1 MTYRAFRPTHGRVQN
16 ASKILNGTRTNATIR
31 DLTEEEGEIEEKE
44 GTVVSIKRDLINGA
58 GWTVQDADGQS
69 YTCSCATS
77 LYELPQTVERG
88 GILYPSESVTVKFTI
103 NPVLRVNTITEF
115 TSLGEETD
123 KLDISQWQHN
133 DEPTTVIAKPRSAIS
148 ISNSFITMNYDN
160 NNQVIA
166 DGEGISTEGNK
177 TDINTDKLNI
187 NSNSVKINGKSLD
200 SMITQQSLL
209 TSNEYES
216 YNIDTLKDVNIFV
229 DRTNNMTQLNI
240 QAQKFGGYG
249 VIGEIK
255 DQKAIPIRE
264 QSQQLVTDGHC
275 VDVVTI
281 DTDGIIYIKSFEN
294 ECPRENADD
303 DEIYYRNIISSNNW
317 ITPQVEARNYI
328 KTIVQKTC
336 NYCGEGNNTF
346 MEYINYCPYC
356 KNWNVLID
364 TSTSL
369 RCSTCG
375 IEYCQNCGTNLIEPA
390 QEKLKKYHENFISA
404 YGTTCEHCNTQ
415 LKSGTNKQFVNYCPD
430 CEEWGILYAS
440 ELRQNDNVINTLEC
454 RNNKCRA
461 QYCCSCG
468 ISQNSHGITL
478 TTAPAQYNDYS
489 NALRKLKYI
498 KDGI

>member
-16 ASKILNGTRTNATIR
+16 ASKILNGTRSNATLR

-58 GWTVQDADGQS
+58 GWTVQDTDGQN

-166 DGEGISTEGNK
+166 DEEGISTEGNK

-187 NSNSVKINGKSLD
+187 NSNSVEIKGQSLD
-200 SMITQQSLL
+200 NMITQQSLL
-209 TSNEYES
+209 TSNEYKS
-216 YNIDTLKDVNIFV
+216 YNINTIKDVNIFV
-229 DRTNNMTQLNI
+229 DRSNNITQLNI
-240 QAQKFGGYG
+240 DTEELQGYG

-264 QSQQLVTDGHC
+264 QSQQLITDGHC
-275 VDVVTI
+275 MDIVTI
-281 DTDGIIYIKSFEN
+281 DTDGIIHIKSFEN
-294 ECPRENADD
+294 ECPEPRR
-303 DEIYYRNIISSNNW
+303 IKSSNSW
-317 ITPQVEARNYI
+317 ITPQVKARNYI
-328 KTIVQKTC
+328 KTIVKKTC
-336 NYCGEGNNTF
+336 NYCNEGENTT
-346 MEYINYCPYC
+346 MEYINYCPKC
-356 KNWNVLID
+356 KEWNVLID

-375 IEYCQNCGTNLIEPA
+375 AEYCQNCGTDLIEPS
-390 QEKLKKYHENFISA
+390 QPRLKKYHENFISA
-404 YGTTCEHCNTQ
+404 YGTTCQYCNTQ
-415 LKSGTNKQFVNYCPD
+415 LQSGTNKQFVNYCPD
-430 CEEWGILYAS
+430 CQEWGVLYAS
-440 ELRQNDNVINTLEC
+440 ELRQNNDFINILEC
-454 RNNKCRA
+454 NQCRA

-468 ISQNSHGITL
+468 ISQNSHGLTL
-478 TTAPAQYNDYS
+478 TDAPKQYSAYK

-498 KDGI
+498 RDGI